1 MTERATF
8 SLDEEAYAFL
18 QTVGGDNKSAYI
30 NDLLKRERLKTLQDA
45 VLKANEEEADD
56 TYQNDLTEWDVTL
69 SDGLQP

>member
-18 QTVGGDNKSAYI
+18 QAVGGDNKSAYI